1 MSGSIYNCGPRLL
14 NKETGYKQKPECREN
29 IGCELQCGM
38 EETGFGTRL
47 SKV

>member
-1 MSGSIYNCGPRLL
+1 MAAFITVDQGRL
-14 NKETGYKQKPECREN
+14 NKETGYKQKLECREN